1 MEVTASMIR
10 SMTHRSG
17 DAEVESG
24 QPKGAIEYKAEHG
37 RAISFLAVT
46 MTEEFNRDLELPG
59 EIESIKFMQGEDDS
73 WTVIFAAKN
82 EKVPSIASISND
94 EMNRLLEQNRIV
106 LYGG

>member
-24 QPKGAIEYKAEHG
+24 QLKGAIEYKAEHG

-46 MTEEFNRDLELPG
+46 MTEELRALSSCKG
-59 EIESIKFMQGEDDS
+59 KMIRG
-73 WTVIFAAKN
+73 
-82 EKVPSIASISND
+82 
-94 EMNRLLEQNRIV
+94 RLSSQPRMKRYL
-106 LYGG
+106 L